1 MNLEKIQKR
10 ERVGF
15 FLSFFF
21 FLTEKNQ
28 ERAFPAIETG
38 PELPKDWTKQ

>member
-15 FLSFFF
+15 FLSFFSF
-21 FLTEKNQ
+21 FNRKKQ

>member
-21 FLTEKNQ
+21 NRKNQ